1 MEFKSYGIEA
11 INEDYEKQILTEET
25 VYTEGGFGIGVF
37 PLKDRNFIQDPYIKV
52 YNASTITKASKL
64 VRIGILNIRFIR
76 HRDSRQF
83 WILNTKQLK
92 YINKIMRTKNES
104 NETYWEQ
111 TLRIIGAD
119 CVENPLY
126 FEDLFNIIPDF
137 TEAKKHGY

>member
-25 VYTEGGFGIGVF
+25 VYAEGGF

-64 VRIGILNIRFIR
+64 VRIG
-76 HRDSRQF
+76 
-83 WILNTKQLK
+83 ILNTKQLK

-137 TEAKKHGY
+137 TEAKKHGYRLRFL